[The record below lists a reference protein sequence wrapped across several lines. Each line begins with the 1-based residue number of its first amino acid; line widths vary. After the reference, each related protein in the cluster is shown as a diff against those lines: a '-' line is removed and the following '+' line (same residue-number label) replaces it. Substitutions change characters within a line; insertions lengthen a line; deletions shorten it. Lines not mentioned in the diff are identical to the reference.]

1 MTEFAALR
9 PKINTYLMDDRDES
23 EKANDTK
30 NCAKNLKVIKI

>member
-9 PKINTYLMDDRDES
+9 PKINTYLMDDSDES

-30 NCAKNLKVIKI
+30 HCAIK